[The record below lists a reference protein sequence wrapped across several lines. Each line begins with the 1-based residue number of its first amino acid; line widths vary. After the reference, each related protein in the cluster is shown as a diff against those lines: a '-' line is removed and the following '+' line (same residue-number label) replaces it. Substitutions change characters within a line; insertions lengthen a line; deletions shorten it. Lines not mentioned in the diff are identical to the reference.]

1 VNQKHI
7 LVVDDE
13 QNLLYT
19 IEFILAAANYKV
31 TTTVDGRDALDK
43 ILIAKDNHSPF
54 DLLITDLRMPG
65 LTGFQLLEELNRSK
79 VNIPVFVITG
89 HGNKDLVVELMRKGC
104 AEYLDKPFDD
114 EEFVERVGSLFAKE
128 EQAYIS

>member
-104 AEYLDKPFDD
+104 ADT
-114 EEFVERVGSLFAKE
+114 
-128 EQAYIS
+128 